1 MMLLIC
7 LLECSGKYA
16 MTSLGPHTNIPG
28 PLSLPLSK
36 KNNHCMIKLYLW
48 MLFADVHLEAV
59 GVGVALVAEVAGE
72 GLDPGVNVHVAPQ
85 VLVLLKP

>member
-1 MMLLIC
+1 
-7 LLECSGKYA
+7 
-16 MTSLGPHTNIPG
+16 
-28 PLSLPLSK
+28 
-36 KNNHCMIKLYLW
+36 MIKLYLW

-72 GLDPGVNVHVAPQ
+72 GLDSGVNVHVAPQ